1 MRAPHHQA
9 TKRGIVSCDTEIA
22 RGSAP
27 GPSPQGEEALRCE
40 VGKELRTLVHELN
53 NPLAVM
59 MGFTQLI
66 LLNNRCDSKVRAD
79 MDKVYSEMKRVA
91 RAVEK
96 LHTYAL
102 SLQGRGSVADGCTK
116 AGA

>member
-1 MRAPHHQA
+1 MS
-9 TKRGIVSCDTEIA
+9 VDTEIEP
-22 RGSAP
+22 GTAP
-27 GPSPQGEEALRCE
+27 GPSPHDEQVLRRE
-40 VGKELRTLVHELN
+40 VAKELRTLVHELN

-66 LLNNRCDSKVRAD
+66 LLNNRCDGAVRAD
-79 MDKVYSEMKRVA
+79 LDKVYSEMKRVA

-96 LHTYAL
+96 LHSYAL
-102 SLQGRGSVADGCTK
+102 SLQQRGLAGDGCTK

>member
-1 MRAPHHQA
+1 M
-9 TKRGIVSCDTEIA
+9 GIAC
-22 RGSAP
+22 GLAP
-27 GPSPQGEEALRCE
+27 GSGPSGEEALRHE

-66 LLNNRCDSKVRAD
+66 LLNDRCDSNVRAD
-79 MDKVYSEMKRVA
+79 LDKVYSEMRRVA

-96 LHTYAL
+96 LHAYAL
-102 SLQGRGSVADGCTK
+102 SLQQRRPAKDG
-116 AGA
+116 

>member
-1 MRAPHHQA
+1 
-9 TKRGIVSCDTEIA
+9 VSADTEIA
-22 RGSAP
+22 GGSAP
-27 GPSPQGEEALRCE
+27 GSSPPGEAVLRCE

-66 LLNNRCDSKVRAD
+66 LLNNRCDGTVRAD
-79 MDKVYSEMKRVA
+79 LDKVYSEMKRVA

-96 LHTYAL
+96 LHSYAL
-102 SLQGRGSVADGCTK
+102 SLQQRGLAGEGCAK

>member
-1 MRAPHHQA
+1 MEVARAL
-9 TKRGIVSCDTEIA
+9 VS
-22 RGSAP
+22 GSNP
-27 GPSPQGEEALRCE
+27 PDEEVLRYE

-66 LLNNRCDSKVRAD
+66 LLNNRCDANVRTD
-79 MDKVYSEMKRVA
+79 LDKVYSEMRRVA
-91 RAVEK
+91 RAVEE

-102 SLQGRGSVADGCTK
+102 SLQQSGIAKDGCAK

>member
-1 MRAPHHQA
+1 M
-9 TKRGIVSCDTEIA
+9 EIA
-22 RGSAP
+22 RGLTSVS
-27 GPSPQGEEALRCE
+27 SPPGEEAFRCE
-40 VGKELRTLVHELN
+40 VGKELRTIVHELN

-66 LLNNRCDSKVRAD
+66 LLNNHCDGNVRAD
-79 MDKVYSEMKRVA
+79 LDKVYSEMKRVA
-91 RAVEK
+91 GAVEK

-102 SLQGRGSVADGCTK
+102 SLQQHGLAKNGCAR

>member
-1 MRAPHHQA
+1 M
-9 TKRGIVSCDTEIA
+9 EIA

-27 GPSPQGEEALRCE
+27 GPGPQAEEALRCE
-40 VGKELRTLVHELN
+40 VGKELRSLVHELN

-79 MDKVYSEMKRVA
+79 LDKVYSEMKRVA

-102 SLQGRGSVADGCTK
+102 SLQEHRPAADGCAK

>member
-1 MRAPHHQA
+1 MPFRQV
-9 TKRGIVSCDTEIA
+9 TRRGGVNSEMEIA

-27 GPSPQGEEALRCE
+27 GPGIQGEEALRCE

-66 LLNNRCDSKVRAD
+66 LLNNRCDGKVRD
-79 MDKVYSEMKRVA
+79 DLDKIYSEMKRVA
-91 RAVEK
+91 RAVDK
-96 LHTYAL
+96 LNTYAL
-102 SLQGRGSVADGCTK
+102 SLQRPGLTGEGCAK

>member
-1 MRAPHHQA
+1 M
-9 TKRGIVSCDTEIA
+9 KFA

-27 GPSPQGEEALRCE
+27 GPSPDGEEALRCE

-66 LLNNRCDSKVRAD
+66 LLNNHCDGKVRAD
-79 MDKVYSEMKRVA
+79 LDKVYSEMKRVA

-96 LHTYAL
+96 LHGYAL
-102 SLQGRGSVADGCTK
+102 SLQRRGLAGEDCAK

>member
-1 MRAPHHQA
+1 M
-9 TKRGIVSCDTEIA
+9 EIA

-27 GPSPQGEEALRCE
+27 GSGTSGEEALRYD

-66 LLNNRCDSKVRAD
+66 LLNNRCDGKIHAD
-79 MDKVYSEMKRVA
+79 LDKVYSEMKRVA
-91 RAVEK
+91 RVVEK
-96 LHTYAL
+96 LHAYAL
-102 SLQGRGSVADGCTK
+102 SLQQQGPANSGRTK

>member
-1 MRAPHHQA
+1 M
-9 TKRGIVSCDTEIA
+9 
-22 RGSAP
+22 
-27 GPSPQGEEALRCE
+27 LRCE

-66 LLNNRCDSKVRAD
+66 LLNNRCDGAVRAD
-79 MDKVYSEMKRVA
+79 LDKVYSEMKRVA

-96 LHTYAL
+96 LHSYAL
-102 SLQGRGSVADGCTK
+102 SLQQRGLAGEGCAK

>member
-1 MRAPHHQA
+1 MRGA
-9 TKRGIVSCDTEIA
+9 VNSDMEVA
-22 RGSAP
+22 RELAP
-27 GPSPQGEEALRCE
+27 GSSLPGEETLRYE

-66 LLNNRCDSKVRAD
+66 LLNNRCDGKVRAD
-79 MDKVYSEMKRVA
+79 LDKVYSEMKRVA

-96 LHTYAL
+96 LHIYAL
-102 SLQGRGSVADGCTK
+102 TLQQHGLPEQKCAK
-116 AGA
+116 AGASG

>member
-1 MRAPHHQA
+1 M
-9 TKRGIVSCDTEIA
+9 EIA
-22 RGSAP
+22 RGSSP
-27 GPSPQGEEALRCE
+27 GSCPSGEEELRCE

-66 LLNNRCDSKVRAD
+66 LLNNRCDGKVQAD
-79 MDKVYSEMKRVA
+79 LDKVYSEMKRVA
-91 RAVEK
+91 RVVEK
-96 LHTYAL
+96 LHAYAL
-102 SLQGRGSVADGCTK
+102 SLQQRGLANSRRTK

>member
-1 MRAPHHQA
+1 M
-9 TKRGIVSCDTEIA
+9 EIA

-27 GPSPQGEEALRCE
+27 GPSTEGEGALRGE

-66 LLNNRCDSKVRAD
+66 LLNNRCDGKVRD
-79 MDKVYSEMKRVA
+79 DLDKIYSEMKRVA

-102 SLQGRGSVADGCTK
+102 SLQRHGLTGEGCAK